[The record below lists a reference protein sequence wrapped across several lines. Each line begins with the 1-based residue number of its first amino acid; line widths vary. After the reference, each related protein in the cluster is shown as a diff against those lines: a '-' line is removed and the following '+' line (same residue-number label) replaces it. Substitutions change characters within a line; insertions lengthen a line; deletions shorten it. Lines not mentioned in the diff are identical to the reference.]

1 MANSKQQTKKSGS
14 MFSFPKELRGKLA
27 EVNPQDPTHRTHGR
41 IIVDKIV
48 AQAEQGNMRAAGEI
62 LDRLLGKPAQS
73 MTLDANMTVNSR
85 EEHVQHILDTLSI
98 FESEKNG
105 PGAKRVN

>member
-1 MANSKQQTKKSGS
+1 MASSNQTKKSGS
-14 MFSFPKELRGKLA
+14 MFSFPKEVRGKLA
-27 EVNPQDPTHRTHGR
+27 KVNPRDPAKRTHGR

-73 MTLDANMTVNSR
+73 MTLDANMTVTSR
-85 EEHVQHILDTLSI
+85 EEHVQHILETLSS
-98 FESEKNG
+98 FEPEKDG